1 MSQEIYEHVKSKLE
15 GSFDVKYRKIN
26 YNSGEVLLVFIDNMV
41 DSKFISEYIVAP
53 LIEIECGIDSI
64 KEIKEK
70 VLRANILGEVEDKE
84 DAVAQ
89 IIGGNVVLLFS
100 NFEEVLFCEAR
111 GFAKRSIAIPE
122 TENVIKGP
130 KEGFTEVFVDNIS
143 MLRRR
148 IKSPDLK
155 FENVTVGQKSNT
167 VVVIVYIKGVTP
179 EPLLNSVRNAI
190 IKIKNEFILD
200 TNYIEEQLEDKHSM
214 FSTISYTEKP
224 DIMAAKIMEGRVG
237 VLVDGTPFGIT
248 MPTFFVEHL
257 HAADDYYMNKHYS
270 NVTRWLRLAAF
281 TIAVFLPGV
290 YVAFITYHFSLI
302 PSIFILRLAVSRA
315 GVPFP
320 TVVEV
325 FLMMTFFQLIKE
337 AGVRLP
343 QPIGQAMSIVGA
355 LILGDAAVGAGLAS
369 QSTVMIVALASICY
383 FLIPKLYSGSAIW
396 TVILLIFGASL
407 GLPGFYI
414 GFFMFITHLASLKSL
429 GYPFMFPFG
438 TLHMF
443 KFGDML
449 YRKKLNEISNN
460 IFNED
465 DAK

>member
-1 MSQEIYEHVKSKLE
+1 MNKEIYNHIKKTLKD
-15 GSFDVKYRKIN
+15 SFDIKYRKVD
-26 YNSGEVLLVFIDNMV
+26 YGSGEVTLVFVDNIS
-41 DSKFISEYIVAP
+41 DSKFISEYIITP
-53 LIEIECGIDSI
+53 LVRNDCPVDNVETVKSKI
-64 KEIKEK
+64 
-70 VLRANILGEVEDKE
+70 LHANIIDDIKDKE
-84 DAVAQ
+84 DAVKQ
-89 IIGGNVVLLFS
+89 IISGNVVLLFS
-100 NFEEVLFCEAR
+100 NFDEVIFCEAR
-111 GFAKRSIAIPE
+111 SYIKRAVAVPE
-122 TENVIKGP
+122 TESVIKGP
-130 KEGFTEVFVDNIS
+130 REGFTEAFVDNMS

-155 FENVTVGQKSNT
+155 FETVTLGQKSNT
-167 VVVIVYIKGVTP
+167 IIIIIYIKGVTP
-179 EPLLNSVRNAI
+179 EPLLNAVRNTI

-214 FSTISYTEKP
+214 FNTISYTEKP

-237 VLVDGTPFGIT
+237 VLVDGSPFGIT
-248 MPTFFVEHL
+248 APTFFFEHL
-257 HAADDYYMNKHYS
+257 HAPDDYYMNKHYS

-281 TIAVFLPGV
+281 NIAVFLPGL

-302 PSIFILRLAVSRA
+302 PSIFISRLAVSRA

-396 TVILLIFGASL
+396 TVILLVFGASL

-438 TLHMF
+438 TLHML

-449 YRKKLNEISNN
+449 YRKKLGEISNN
-460 IFNED
+460 IFDED